1 MPEAL
6 HCIRSEP
13 FPLIAAQKTKSAKD
27 NVCLQ
32 TAIFHSYEISI
43 KKLQKNIAIHN
54 KVRYNNRAMPEW

>member
-1 MPEAL
+1 M
-6 HCIRSEP
+6 
-13 FPLIAAQKTKSAKD
+13 SAKD

-43 KKLQKNIAIHN
+43 KKLQKKIAIHN